1 MGYKPLA
8 VCLAVLLA
16 VLPLGSLAETAKGN
30 ATVSPAHAN
39 VFATFAQKG
48 ENTPGITYTVQ
59 DLYYDGYLLQ
69 FSITQAPNGPGYTVY
84 NDVLND
90 GEITEEMLAIRNS
103 GSTPLGSY
111 CELTAMSAD
120 GHEVGSTLVSN
131 GSQVGNAA
139 VRTYGFCF
147 QPGAEQPQARVVV
160 SYGVM
165 ETPGQV
171 LGGIQIQTLTIPVQT
186 PAVTRS
192 VPVRRTDGEPLSL
205 EEVFIAETDQVAG
218 IYAFYPLDPKYPNNC
233 PLRFVEPADTELA
246 VGGSD
251 GERQPQTRGYLYHAI
266 AKTGTLDT
274 IPIEDLRLNRTFQI
288 DLTQGTATEIR

>member
-1 MGYKPLA
+1 MGYKMLA
-8 VCLAVLLA
+8 VCLAILLA
-16 VLPLGSLAETAKGN
+16 ILPLCSLAEG
-30 ATVSPAHAN
+30 ATGSTSAVPDATN
-39 VFATFAQKG
+39 VFATFTQKG
-48 ENTPGITYTVQ
+48 EKTPGITYTVQ
-59 DLYYDGYLLQ
+59 DLYFDGYLLQ
-69 FSITQAPNGPGYTVY
+69 FSISQAPNGPGYTVY

-111 CELTAMSAD
+111 CELTAIGAD
-120 GHEVGSTLVSN
+120 GQEVGSTLVSN

-171 LGGIQIQTLTIPVQT
+171 LGGIQTQSLTVPVQT
-186 PAVTRS
+186 PVVTRS
-192 VPVRRTDGEPLSL
+192 VLVHRTDGEPLSL
-205 EEVFIAETDQVAG
+205 EEVFIAETEQVAG
-218 IYAFYPLDPKYPNNC
+218 IYAFYPLNPKYPNNC
-233 PLRFVEPADTELA
+233 PLRFADTADAELA

-266 AKTGTLDT
+266 VKTGALDT
-274 IPIEDLRLNRTFQI
+274 IAIEDLRLNRIFQI
-288 DLTQGTATEIR
+288 DLANGTATEVQ

>member
-1 MGYKPLA
+1 MGYKMLA

-16 VLPLGSLAETAKGN
+16 FLPLYSLAEGTAGGTG
-30 ATVSPAHAN
+30 AAPDAAN
-39 VFATFAQKG
+39 IFAAFTQKG

-69 FSITQAPNGPGYTVY
+69 FSISQAPNGPGYTVY

-90 GEITEEMLAIRNS
+90 GEMTEEILAIRNA
-103 GSTPLGSY
+103 GSIPLGSY
-111 CELTAMSAD
+111 CELTALGPD
-120 GHEVGSTLVSN
+120 GQEVGSTLISN
-131 GSQVGNAA
+131 GSQVGNTA

-147 QPGAEQPQARVVV
+147 QPGAEQPQVRVVV

-171 LGGIQIQTLTIPVQT
+171 LGGIQTQSLTIPVQT

-192 VPVRRTDGEPLSL
+192 IRVHRTEGKPLRL

-233 PLRFVEPADTELA
+233 PLRFTDTADAELA
-246 VGGSD
+246 VGESG

-266 AKTGTLDT
+266 AKTGALDT
-274 IPIEDLRLNRTFQI
+274 IAIEDLLLNQTFQI
-288 DLTQGTATEIR
+288 DLTNGTATEVQ